1 MKKVFCFYSLY
12 DLLCLNL
19 SFGKLLVG
27 TSVFEND
34 ASGLVAKFCEKKN
47 PTRKYK
53 APTLQY
59 RNFSTVLVDN
69 PTGLEA

>member
-1 MKKVFCFYSLY
+1 MS
-12 DLLCLNL
+12 
-19 SFGKLLVG
+19 VG
-27 TSVFEND
+27 TYVFEND

-47 PTRKYK
+47 PARKYR